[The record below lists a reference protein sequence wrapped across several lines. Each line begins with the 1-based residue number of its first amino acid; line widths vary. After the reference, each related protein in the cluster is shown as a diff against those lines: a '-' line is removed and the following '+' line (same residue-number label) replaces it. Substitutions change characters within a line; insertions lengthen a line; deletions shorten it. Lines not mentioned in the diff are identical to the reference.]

1 MEGHVEILKSLVDSL
16 TNQLTNILMK
26 IESFQPVLN
35 RIVDEANDCKKYSND
50 AINIVKQINS
60 NVEDYDEILDKLPE
74 TLKQIESI
82 KNDIDAIK
90 TAIVTY
96 STITTQLSNIEDLLK
111 PVNKFTKF
119 LMQPM
124 GAITFILTTLGAGV
138 GIVEALRWFL
148 R

>member
-35 RIVDEANDCKKYSND
+35 RIVDEANDCKEYSND

-60 NVEDYDEILDKLPE
+60 NIEDYDDILDQLPE
-74 TLKQIESI
+74 TLKQINSI
-82 KNDIDAIK
+82 KTDIDVIK
-90 TAIVTY
+90 TTIANY
-96 STITTQLSNIEDLLK
+96 SNVSKQLSEIQTLLQ

-119 LMQPM
+119 IMQPM

-138 GIVEALRWFL
+138 GIVEAIKWFL
-148 R
+148 N